1 MTLTIKIL
9 AFIAAFVFSFHSMA
23 NDNDWS
29 WYHGNDNATRYSA
42 LEQINT
48 SNIDNL
54 NVAWIHHAGNI
65 KQGLEATPLVIDG
78 IMYYSGSYN
87 RTFALDAATGKE
99 IWHYYPDLDPLVE
112 DVFFTPYSRGVAV
125 NNGMVHIATIDG
137 RAIALDQKTGKEVW
151 SSTLVDIATC
161 SCNFTSPAVLAGD
174 TLILGQTAGEYPIQ
188 GKIFGLDPNTG
199 ETKWALNTIKDDPNS
214 WGGDSGTYGGG
225 GSWMPGTYDA
235 STDTYFVGTSNPAPD
250 YDWGASPDGIA
261 TSGARPGDNLY
272 TSSVLALDPGTGK
285 IKWYHQEIPHDD
297 WDYDSALGE
306 FMLLDR
312 DNKQLVV
319 HQNKSGYVFV
329 YNRGDGQIENIW
341 NMVENFNWVEGINP
355 KTGELIGRNP
365 PNMINVDGELVASD
379 FVLCP
384 WIGGGRSWNSGSYS
398 PKTGLWYNSAAE
410 ACQTTTVRVEEPVT
424 EPAAQLFFGADLAS
438 AHLPN
443 GKKAHGRLD
452 ARDPVSGKRAWAY
465 TYKYPPLHGVLS
477 TAGDLVFQGQVD
489 GMLRAF
495 NANSGDVLWSFNAGS
510 GFRNGGAISYSAKGK
525 QYIATG
531 SGIGSL
537 VWGLYPGVFPE
548 TADFPAG
555 AAMIGFTVN

>member
-1 MTLTIKIL
+1 MNLSIKIL
-9 AFIAAFVFSFHSMA
+9 AFIAGFVFSFNSMA
-23 NDNDWS
+23 HDNDWS

-199 ETKWALNTIKDDPNS
+199 ETKSLIL
-214 WGGDSGTYGGG
+214 TY
-225 GSWMPGTYDA
+225 S
-235 STDTYFVGTSNPAPD
+235 F
-250 YDWGASPDGIA
+250 
-261 TSGARPGDNLY
+261 NL
-272 TSSVLALDPGTGK
+272 PGTGK

-341 NMVENFNWVEGINP
+341 NMVENSNWVEGINP